1 MSREALQ
8 ETLSA
13 VMDNEADELELRRVL
28 AACGED
34 AELRSTWS
42 RYQLARS
49 VMHREPTLPKLD
61 IAAAVSA
68 ALADEA
74 APPKAEKGPWRM
86 VGRLAVAA
94 SVTLAVLAGVR
105 LYNQNDALPQ
115 MAQQGTTPQIALP
128 QVKGP
133 AVLAGYSE
141 EQGAPQVITN
151 SSSSDTR
158 WHEQR
163 LPIYLRQHVQQSAVS
178 GTESALPY
186 ARAASLENRERLR
199 TTSLLLLL
207 GSLMAVPATQAADA
221 SDWLNRLA
229 EADRQNSFQGTFVYE
244 RNGSFSTHEIWHRVE
259 SDGAVRERL
268 LQLDG
273 ARQEVVRVDGRTQC
287 ISGGLADQ
295 LADAQ
300 LWPVRKFDPSQLA
313 SWYDLRLVGESRVA
327 GRPAVVLAVTPRD
340 QHRYGFE
347 LHLDRD
353 TGLPLKSL
361 LLNEKGQLLE
371 RFQFTQLN
379 TGAAPAED
387 QLQAGAE
394 CQVVGP
400 AKADGEKAVAWRS
413 EWLPP
418 GFTLTRSFMRRSPV
432 TPDPVACLTYG
443 DGLARFSVFIEPLH
457 GAMVGDARSQL
468 GPTVVVSKRLQT
480 DDGGQMV
487 TVVGEV
493 PLGTAE
499 RVALSIRPE
508 AAAQK

>member
-105 LYNQNDALPQ
+105 LYNQ
-115 MAQQGTTPQIALP
+115 
-128 QVKGP
+128 
-133 AVLAGYSE
+133 S
-141 EQGAPQVITN
+141 
-151 SSSSDTR
+151 
-158 WHEQR
+158 
-163 LPIYLRQHVQQSAVS
+163 
-178 GTESALPY
+178 
-186 ARAASLENRERLR
+186 ARATIRRQWYRERAALRSGSQPGKPLRRDMR

-400 AKADGEKAVAWRS
+400 AKADGEKTVAWRS

>member
-94 SVTLAVLAGVR
+94 LVTL
-105 LYNQNDALPQ
+105 
-115 MAQQGTTPQIALP
+115 
-128 QVKGP
+128 

-186 ARAASLENRERLR
+186 ARAASLENR
-199 TTSLLLLL
+199 
-207 GSLMAVPATQAADA
+207 
-221 SDWLNRLA
+221 
-229 EADRQNSFQGTFVYE
+229 
-244 RNGSFSTHEIWHRVE
+244 
-259 SDGAVRERL
+259 
-268 LQLDG
+268 
-273 ARQEVVRVDGRTQC
+273 
-287 ISGGLADQ
+287 
-295 LADAQ
+295 
-300 LWPVRKFDPSQLA
+300 
-313 SWYDLRLVGESRVA
+313 
-327 GRPAVVLAVTPRD
+327 
-340 QHRYGFE
+340 
-347 LHLDRD
+347 
-353 TGLPLKSL
+353 
-361 LLNEKGQLLE
+361 
-371 RFQFTQLN
+371 
-379 TGAAPAED
+379 
-387 QLQAGAE
+387 
-394 CQVVGP
+394 
-400 AKADGEKAVAWRS
+400 
-413 EWLPP
+413 
-418 GFTLTRSFMRRSPV
+418 
-432 TPDPVACLTYG
+432 
-443 DGLARFSVFIEPLH
+443 
-457 GAMVGDARSQL
+457 
-468 GPTVVVSKRLQT
+468 
-480 DDGGQMV
+480 
-487 TVVGEV
+487 
-493 PLGTAE
+493 
-499 RVALSIRPE
+499 
-508 AAAQK
+508 

>member
-42 RYQLARS
+42 RYQVARS

-186 ARAASLENRERLR
+186 ARAASLENR
-199 TTSLLLLL
+199 
-207 GSLMAVPATQAADA
+207 
-221 SDWLNRLA
+221 
-229 EADRQNSFQGTFVYE
+229 
-244 RNGSFSTHEIWHRVE
+244 
-259 SDGAVRERL
+259 
-268 LQLDG
+268 
-273 ARQEVVRVDGRTQC
+273 
-287 ISGGLADQ
+287 
-295 LADAQ
+295 
-300 LWPVRKFDPSQLA
+300 
-313 SWYDLRLVGESRVA
+313 
-327 GRPAVVLAVTPRD
+327 
-340 QHRYGFE
+340 
-347 LHLDRD
+347 
-353 TGLPLKSL
+353 
-361 LLNEKGQLLE
+361 
-371 RFQFTQLN
+371 
-379 TGAAPAED
+379 
-387 QLQAGAE
+387 
-394 CQVVGP
+394 
-400 AKADGEKAVAWRS
+400 
-413 EWLPP
+413 
-418 GFTLTRSFMRRSPV
+418 
-432 TPDPVACLTYG
+432 
-443 DGLARFSVFIEPLH
+443 
-457 GAMVGDARSQL
+457 
-468 GPTVVVSKRLQT
+468 
-480 DDGGQMV
+480 
-487 TVVGEV
+487 
-493 PLGTAE
+493 
-499 RVALSIRPE
+499 
-508 AAAQK
+508 